1 MQTLFYI
8 GILFVFGAFTK
19 WISSKLG
26 LLNVVGY
33 LILGFIIGPEVLGIV
48 THKFVEDTHIITD
61 LSLSLIAVLVGAN
74 LKYHIIKKVWKQIAF
89 VSFFETFFT
98 FLFIGGSFYVLFDF
112 LGLGFAEEQRL
123 TIALLFG
130 GLASATAPATILAI
144 IHELKAKGKFS
155 SFLLSVVA
163 VDNAIALILFSF
175 IVTVTSSLMGSQSFS
190 IEIIFSVFW
199 IIILNILLGT
209 TGAVISE
216 IIDRIFKDQPSIK
229 TTSTLG
235 MIFIVY
241 SLSDHWGLEPIFSA
255 LVMGV
260 VMANLSN
267 EFYLVKEEFDGHL
280 KDIIFLLFFTLS
292 AMHLNINFL
301 LTMPFVIVIYV
312 IFRILGKSTGVW
324 VGAKL
329 SGASKPIQNYLGIA
343 LFPQAGIAIGLALSL
358 QNEAGFELMAPLILN
373 IIIATTI
380 VHEFIGPLFTTYVL
394 KKSGECENVGS
405 VPPNIKNNEN

>member
-8 GILFVFGAFTK
+8 GIIFVLGAFMK

-33 LILGFIIGPEVLGIV
+33 LILGFIIGPEVLGII
-48 THKFVEDTHIITD
+48 THEFIENTHIITD

-74 LKYHIIKKVWKQIAF
+74 LKYNIIKSVWKQIAI

-98 FLFIGGSFYVLFDF
+98 FLFIGSSFYLLFDF

-123 TIALLFG
+123 PIALLFG

-163 VDNAIALILFSF
+163 ADNAIAIILFSF
-175 IVTVTSSLMGSQSFS
+175 IVTFTSILMGSNTFS
-190 IEIIFSVFW
+190 IDIIFSVFW
-199 IIILNILLGT
+199 IILLSILVGSA
-209 TGAVISE
+209 GAIISE
-216 IIDRIFKDQPSIK
+216 LIDRVFKDQPSIK

-241 SLSDHWGLEPIFSA
+241 SVSEYWGLEPLFSS

-267 EFYLVKEEFDGHL
+267 EFCLVKEEFDGHL

-301 LTMPFVIVIYV
+301 LTMPFVIIVYV
-312 IFRILGKSTGVW
+312 FFRILGKVTGVW
-324 VGAKL
+324 VGAKI
-329 SGASKPIQNYLGIA
+329 SGASKPVQNYLGIA

-394 KKSGECENVGS
+394 KKSGECE
-405 VPPNIKNNEN
+405 KQ

>member
-8 GILFVFGAFTK
+8 GIIFVLGAFMK
-19 WISSKLG
+19 WVSAKVG

-33 LILGFIIGPEVLGIV
+33 LILGFIIGPEVLGII

-74 LKYHIIKKVWKQIAF
+74 LKYNIIKKVWKQIAYI
-89 VSFFETFFT
+89 SFFETFFT
-98 FLFIGGSFYVLFDF
+98 FLFIGGSFYLLFDF

-130 GLASATAPATILAI
+130 GLASATAPATILAV
-144 IHELKAKGKFS
+144 IHELKAKGDFS

-163 VDNAIALILFSF
+163 ADNAIALVIFSF
-175 IVTVTSSLMGSQSFS
+175 IVTVTSSLVGSQSCS
-190 IEIIFSVFW
+190 PETIFAVFW
-199 IIILNILLGT
+199 TVLLSLLV
-209 TGAVISE
+209 GAAGAIISE
-216 IIDRIFKDQPSIK
+216 LIDRIFVDQPTMK

-241 SLSDHWGLEPIFSA
+241 SLSDYWGFEPLLAS

-267 EFYLVKEEFDGHL
+267 EFFLVKEEFDHHI

-292 AMHLNINFL
+292 AMHLNVSFL
-301 LTMPFVIVIYV
+301 LSMPLVIIVYV
-312 IFRILGKSTGVW
+312 FFRILGKVTGVW
-324 VGAKL
+324 VGAKV
-329 SGASKPIQNYLGIA
+329 SGANKHVQNYLGLA

-358 QNEAGFELMAPLILN
+358 KNEAGFELMAPIILN

-380 VHEFIGPLFTTYVL
+380 VHELLGPLFTTHVL
-394 KKSGECENVGS
+394 QKSGECEN
-405 VPPNIKNNEN
+405 P